1 MCHRAKRRTCGKGTF
16 SGGGQHVEQVLAGCL
31 PRSAATARRWNDRPV
46 HGDGCDAGAVRL
58 VEGVSVAALDV
69 GQACFVGEDPA
80 FKGLQETMLPATLTH
95 RAAGDR
101 GTASAGSARRP
112 RAPRCRSTVV
122 RVADRDEDVQ
132 APVVPHLAA
141 ALVDIFVYVVVLN
154 LFVEYFPNVLSE
166 TFTLSLLTAVL
177 LKGVLEVVL
186 VAKNRVKVRFKGA
199 STPGGKVV
207 AGLMLWAVLFGSK
220 FVVLEVVGL
229 VFGSRVSLGGFVSV
243 TLLVVVLLL
252 SRAGVRH
259 LLERA
264 A

>member
-1 MCHRAKRRTCGKGTF
+1 
-16 SGGGQHVEQVLAGCL
+16 
-31 PRSAATARRWNDRPV
+31 
-46 HGDGCDAGAVRL
+46 
-58 VEGVSVAALDV
+58 VS
-69 GQACFVGEDPA
+69 
-80 FKGLQETMLPATLTH
+80 
-95 RAAGDR
+95 
-101 GTASAGSARRP
+101 
-112 RAPRCRSTVV
+112 
-122 RVADRDEDVQ
+122 
-132 APVVPHLAA
+132 HLAA

-186 VAKNRVKVRFKGA
+186 VAKNRVKVRFKEA